1 MQNNHL
7 FLVFVVPPNV
17 RGGGSSRLGQN
28 PNFYRIFFLEAP
40 VTPFPHISSTN
51 YQHYGHLLKNIEN
64 IIDQCDHPAFSQK
77 KIQPSRKMAR
87 AQMRPWQVTPQSFL
101 SEVFH
106 QV

>member
-1 MQNNHL
+1 M
-7 FLVFVVPPNV
+7 
-17 RGGGSSRLGQN
+17 
-28 PNFYRIFFLEAP
+28 EAP

-64 IIDQCDHPAFSQK
+64 IIDQCDHPAFYQK
-77 KIQPSRKMAR
+77 KIKPSRKMAR

-106 QV
+106 SISTAIHSISTVQAQILRNMMLN